1 MATVNQI
8 YQLVNDTATEALG
21 SRAITVKDTGSLVSL
36 GDVVLSSDKNTD
48 AFYKVLTDRIGRTV
62 IAGRVWNIKDRSV
75 KRDDMEWGCIYQKIS
90 IKKHQAV
97 ANPSWDA
104 DAQASPYDIEMQSTL
119 VQKLFT
125 KISTWSYEDSIP
137 DYQLRT
143 AFTNATA
150 MDAVISLIYMN
161 MENEM
166 RLAEA
171 DLANLAV
178 STNIAG
184 VLIKGKDGQVRKLL
198 TEYNAKFTKELT
210 ADLAL
215 TDPDFLKFASREIN
229 LVVKNMEMPSVV
241 YTAED
246 IPRFTPED
254 KMVVEILA
262 QFASATA
269 SYLESDTYH
278 NELVKLPRYEEVA
291 FWQGSGATFAF
302 KDVSKVNITNSSLI
316 TESNETGTIEQEGV
330 IAFVHDYDSCA
341 SIITR
346 RKDFSAFN
354 PRSERMNIMMKADK
368 GYAVDLSENAVVFVL
383 A

>member
-1 MATVNQI
+1 M
-8 YQLVNDTATEALG
+8 D
-21 SRAITVKDTGSLVSL
+21 
-36 GDVVLSSDKNTD
+36 
-48 AFYKVLTDRIGRTV
+48 
-62 IAGRVWNIKDRSV
+62 
-75 KRDDMEWGCIYQKIS
+75 WGCIYQKIS

-97 ANPSWDA
+97 ANPSWNSDT
-104 DAQASPYDIEMQSTL
+104 QESPYGIEMQSTI

-184 VLIKGKDGQVRKLL
+184 VLIKGKEGQVRKLL
-198 TEYNAKFTKELT
+198 TEYNTKFNKTLT
-210 ADLAL
+210 ADLAM

-229 LVVKNMEMPSVV
+229 LVVKNMEMPSLV
-241 YTAED
+241 YTSED

-291 FWQGSGATFAF
+291 FWQGSGTQFEF
-302 KDVSKVNITNSSLI
+302 NEVSKINITNDYLK
-316 TESNETGTIEQEGV
+316 TASNETGTIEKSGI

-354 PRSERMNIMMKADK
+354 PRSERMNVMMKADM
-368 GYAVDLSENAVVFVL
+368 GYAVDLSENAVVFIL
-383 A
+383 E